1 MSRTMEAILFA
12 ICVGCLVLFIMT
24 VSGCSTTSHLNNN
37 GDVTAQKCVKDG
49 KQLRCEE

>member
-12 ICVGCLVLFIMT
+12 ICVGCLILFVMT
-24 VSGCSTTSHLNNN
+24 VSGCAATQYSNN
-37 GDVTAQKCVKDG
+37 GDTIVQKCVKDG